1 MLLSFPIH
9 GTISTQRKLWKRK
22 EDNVTN
28 RKRGQFDELC
38 MDHDS
43 GAAPASDPDDLED
56 VEKRLERCTGKDR
69 KSSDHRLTGLYRRV
83 SNRRCTDLAGFSY
96 GIY

>member
-1 MLLSFPIH
+1 M
-9 GTISTQRKLWKRK
+9 
-22 EDNVTN
+22 TN

-69 KSSDHRLTGLYRRV
+69 KSSD
-83 SNRRCTDLAGFSY
+83 NRQADNLMIKYPWGGMKIDGQMFF
-96 GIY
+96 

>member
-1 MLLSFPIH
+1 M
-9 GTISTQRKLWKRK
+9 
-22 EDNVTN
+22 TN
-28 RKRGQFDELC
+28 RKRRQFDGLC
-38 MDHDS
+38 MDHDP
-43 GAAPASDPDDLED
+43 GASPASHSDDLED

-83 SNRRCTDLAGFSY
+83 SNRRCTDLAGLSY